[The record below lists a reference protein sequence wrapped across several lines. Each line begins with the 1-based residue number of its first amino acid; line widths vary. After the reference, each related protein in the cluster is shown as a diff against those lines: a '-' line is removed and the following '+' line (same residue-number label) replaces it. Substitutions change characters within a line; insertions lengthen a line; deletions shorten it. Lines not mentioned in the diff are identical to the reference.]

1 MIKCIIFL
9 LLIVNIYAQDLST
22 DVSDNIQPLLVEELS
37 ELELMLIAN
46 INTNETLQN
55 FFKLDIIN
63 ESIRLNAPKYN
74 RFAAK
79 NNTGMFLPVNTS
91 TSLYL
96 DAGLPGWVEAS
107 KYISNNNDFYSSGFF
122 NSSLDKFT
130 YYNSRKGF
138 LDTDNYFKD
147 PWDQRSLDD
156 YVRYLHMPP
165 MINHSEINTIYD
177 RNR

>member
-9 LLIVNIYAQDLST
+9 LLTVNIYAQDLST

-63 ESIRLNAPKYN
+63 KSIRLNAPKYN

-96 DAGLPGWVEAS
+96 DAGLPGLHAGWLAGCLLDPGPCPGEGKIGIRGPS
-107 KYISNNNDFYSSGFF
+107 K
-122 NSSLDKFT
+122 
-130 YYNSRKGF
+130 
-138 LDTDNYFKD
+138 
-147 PWDQRSLDD
+147 
-156 YVRYLHMPP
+156 
-165 MINHSEINTIYD
+165 
-177 RNR
+177 